1 MPTMNVD
8 YSIVIPTRNRP
19 GLIGD
24 AIRRALCLDH
34 SSFEVL
40 LSDNSSDK
48 RTIEAIRE
56 IDDPRFRVVRTSGD
70 LKMHESW
77 AFAAAQA
84 RGTWIIILCD
94 DDAHHP
100 ELLTI
105 LDRMTR
111 RYPDADAIAWARCGY
126 MHNAIE
132 NQPARAARME
142 FRTIYSDG
150 VYEIDG
156 RALIDDAYAMRV
168 SHNDFIPRMLNTAVR
183 RELFTLAAEKGS
195 PFFRPS
201 CPDYSSMLTLALHA
215 KRLLFL
221 DAPLSM
227 TGLLPESTGW
237 AASQRAEVDPEF
249 VNGFLE
255 AEGMYVLPPALLTT
269 CCWIAQTYLQLARD
283 DPHLSGRIVDLV
295 RTYIIAGQEI
305 EGWRRLGF
313 DVATVESGL
322 DRAITFFTPEDGQT
336 IRSGIQEG
344 ITFESDR
351 FLRLLDDEDDE
362 TLVLGCGPV
371 LLSDRHIPAGELASM
386 SLAASNL
393 PAWIDQYGIRLG
405 DLISR
410 LSDTAAGR
418 TIIIYGLGNGGKMLC
433 RCLSA
438 RDSGL
443 PFSWRGH
450 DDGYREIM
458 PGAKRLS
465 KGDSLDPARHFVF
478 ITPLSARGISRR
490 LEDLSFQPGRDWL
503 TPGDLICGDYASAA
517 GATR

>member
-1 MPTMNVD
+1 MPTMNVQ

-19 GLIGD
+19 GLICD
-24 AIRRALCLDH
+24 AVRRALCFEH
-34 SSFEVL
+34 PSFEVL
-40 LSDNSSDK
+40 LSDNSSDN

-100 ELLTI
+100 DLLTT

-111 RYPDADAIAWARCGY
+111 HYPDADAIAWARCGY
-126 MHNAIE
+126 MRNVTEDH
-132 NQPARAARME
+132 PDRAARME

-156 RALIDDAYAMRV
+156 ATLIDDAYAMRI

-183 RELFTLAAEKGS
+183 RELLTLASEKGS

-215 KRLLFL
+215 KQLLFL

-227 TGLLPESTGW
+227 TGLLEESTGW

-249 VNGFLE
+249 VNGFLGD
-255 AEGMYVLPPALLTT
+255 AGTYVLPPALLTT
-269 CCWIAQTYLQLARD
+269 CCWIAQTYLQLAQD
-283 DPHLSGRIVDLV
+283 DPNLSGRIVDLV

-305 EGWRRLGF
+305 EDWRSQGF
-313 DVATVESGL
+313 DVAAVDAGL
-322 DRAITFFTPEDGQT
+322 DRAIASFPPEAAQAVRDG
-336 IRSGIQEG
+336 IGKG

-351 FLRLLDDEDDE
+351 FLRLLDDDDA
-362 TLVLGCGPV
+362 LVLGCGPV
-371 LLSDRHIPAGELASM
+371 LLSDRHIPAHELATM
-386 SLAASNL
+386 SVAAKNL
-393 PAWIDQYGIRLG
+393 PAWIDHHGIRLK
-405 DLISR
+405 DLNSR
-410 LSDTAAGR
+410 LSESASGR
-418 TIIIYGLGNGGKMLC
+418 TVIIYGLGNGGKMLC

-443 PFSWRGH
+443 PFRWMTH
-450 DDGYREIM
+450 DDGYQETLT
-458 PGAKRLS
+458 GAERLVS
-465 KGDSLDPARHFVF
+465 IESLDPARHYVF
-478 ITPLSARGISRR
+478 ITPLNAKGISRR
-490 LEDLSFQPGRDWL
+490 LEALGFQSGKDWL
-503 TPGDLICGDYASAA
+503 ATADLTCGNYASAA

>member
-19 GLIGD
+19 GLICD
-24 AIRRALCLDH
+24 AIRCALCLEH

-56 IDDPRFRVVRTSGD
+56 IDDPRFRVVRTSGN

-100 ELLTI
+100 HLLNI

-126 MHNAIE
+126 MRNASE
-132 NQPARAARME
+132 NHPTRAARME

-156 RALIDDAYAMRV
+156 RALVDDAYAMRI

-183 RELFTLAAEKGS
+183 RELFTLAAGKGS

-215 KRLLFL
+215 RRLLFL

-249 VNGFLE
+249 VSGFLGT
-255 AEGMYVLPPALLTT
+255 AGTFVLPPALLTT

-305 EGWRRLGF
+305 EDWRRQGF
-313 DVATVESGL
+313 DVATVDAGL
-322 DRAITFFTPEDGQT
+322 DRAIASFTPQDAQAV
-336 IRSGIQEG
+336 RCGIQDG

-351 FLRLLDDEDDE
+351 FLHLLDDDA
-362 TLVLGCGPV
+362 LVLGCGPV

-386 SLAASNL
+386 SLAARNL
-393 PAWIDQYGIRLG
+393 PTWFDQHGIGIENLV
-405 DLISR
+405 SR
-410 LSDTAAGR
+410 LSETAAGR

-443 PFSWRGH
+443 PFSWLAH
-450 DDGYREIM
+450 DDGYQEIM
-458 PGAKRLS
+458 PGAKRLT
-465 KGDSLDPARHFVF
+465 KGESLDPAIHFVF
-478 ITPLSARGISRR
+478 ITPLGARGISRR
-490 LEDLSFQPGRDWL
+490 LQDLGFQPGRDWL
-503 TPGDLICGDYASAA
+503 TPEDLTCGDYASAA